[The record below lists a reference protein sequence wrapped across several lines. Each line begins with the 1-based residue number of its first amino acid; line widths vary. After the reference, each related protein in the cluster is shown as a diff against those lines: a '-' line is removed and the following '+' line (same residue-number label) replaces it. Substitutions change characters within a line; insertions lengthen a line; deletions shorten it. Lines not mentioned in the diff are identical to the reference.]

1 MRRKRRHLWFF
12 LSLATIIACAATP
25 PPLPVDFAGGDPAAL
40 SAADSLRESVS
51 RVAGAAWNPGRL
63 SAARERAR
71 ELGLEGQGRSEWID
85 WFTIQRNY
93 LIEIPG
99 RGGGLAYVVAHYDKT
114 DANPLKF
121 VSLLTNGLIDE
132 LVGWSYLSQGAHDNA
147 SGVALALELGRAL
160 RQAEPRLTW
169 RILLAGAEES
179 GLRGSRAHAARFSDG
194 DWERLRFVVNID
206 SVGKDDRPNCLMENA
221 SDPRLA
227 VEAFRVAKELGIPLG
242 RGQIPSGA
250 MGDHVSFMQ
259 TSFRHDLVR
268 GLMFNLVGG
277 LLPQRSWFTGSH
289 GTQVLTVASCDVVGI
304 ADFVAGSILIP
315 VGRLHGPRDR
325 ASSIDVVKLHE
336 QFTLLRAL
344 LLRLD
349 AGD

>member
-1 MRRKRRHLWFF
+1 V
-12 LSLATIIACAATP
+12 ACATTP
-25 PPLPVDFAGGDPAAL
+25 PPLPVDFARGDPADL

-51 RVAGAAWNPGRL
+51 RVADADWNPGRL

-71 ELGLEGQGRSEWID
+71 ELGLEAQGRSEWID

-99 RGGGLAYVVAHYDKT
+99 RGGGLAYVVAHYDKA

-147 SGVALALELGRAL
+147 TGVAIALELARAL
-160 RQAEPRLTW
+160 SETEPLLTW

-179 GLRGSRAHAARFSDG
+179 GLRGSRAHVARLSDE
-194 DWERLRFVVNID
+194 DWARLRFAVNID
-206 SVGKDDRPNCLMENA
+206 SVARDDRPNCLMENA

-227 VEAFRVAKELGIPLG
+227 AEAFRVAEELGIPLEH
-242 RGQIPSGA
+242 GQIPSGA
-250 MGDHVSFMQ
+250 MGDHASFMR

-277 LLPQRSWFTGSH
+277 LLPQRSWFTGSR
-289 GTQVLTVASCDVVGI
+289 GTKVLSVASCDVVGI
-304 ADFVAGSILIP
+304 ADLVAGSVLLP

-325 ASSIDVVKLHE
+325 ASHIDVVKLHE
-336 QFTLLRAL
+336 QFALLREL
-344 LLRLD
+344 LFRLD
-349 AGD
+349 GGG